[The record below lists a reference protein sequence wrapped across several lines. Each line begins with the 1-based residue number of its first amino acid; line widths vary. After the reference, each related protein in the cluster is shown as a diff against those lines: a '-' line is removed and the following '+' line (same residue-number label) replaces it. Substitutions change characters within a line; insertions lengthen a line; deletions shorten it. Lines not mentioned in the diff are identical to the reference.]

1 MIFIFICNTFNLQSK
16 PFSVR
21 AERAVVVLVRRFF
34 IETMTTFAI
43 RTWHQ
48 TTSTYDQENVSSKI
62 IQNLLTITT
71 QCTLNSTSQTYNL
84 ILWYPYL
91 KTQCNSKMLLLKYI
105 QTYLSYPDLLEGGA
119 KGLIDCLIMKLRK
132 QLSKRR
138 KKSLGKICNM
148 IFHGMFI

>member
-1 MIFIFICNTFNLQSK
+1 MLQ
-16 PFSVR
+16 
-21 AERAVVVLVRRFF
+21 LLC
-34 IETMTTFAI
+34 
-43 RTWHQ
+43 
-48 TTSTYDQENVSSKI
+48 DQENVSSKI

-71 QCTLNSTSQTYNL
+71 QCTLNSTSQIHNL

-148 IFHGMFI
+148 IFHGMFIQWRNILIQSLLTMWKGQENVSNGSHSQYYQWQHSKIFPKY